1 MKTTKLNFV
10 LILLLTT
17 IIACKNTNTETTSSF
32 KVWGNCEQCKTTIE
46 SSCNVN
52 GVSQKDWNVD
62 SKIMT
67 ITFDTTK
74 IKLDVIQKLIA
85 KSGYDNDGF
94 IGDNTAYSNLV
105 ECCQYERKPTDSK

>member
-1 MKTTKLNFV
+1 MKTKNLNYL
-10 LILLLTT
+10 LILLLAT
-17 IIACKNTNTETTSSF
+17 IIACKNTSTETTSSF
-32 KVWGNCEQCKTTIE
+32 KVWGNCEQCKSTIE

-52 GVSQKDWNVD
+52 GVVQKDWNVD

-67 ITFDTTK
+67 VTFDTAK
-74 IKLDVIQKLIA
+74 IKLHAIQKLIA

-105 ECCQYERKPTDSK
+105 ECCQYDRKSTDLK